1 IVFER
6 VAVNLSVLR
15 SRDEHPGVTAAE
27 DGVVPD
33 DAAVTG
39 LVKDAV
45 AGVVLDAV
53 AFDDRAR
60 VAAVVPD
67 AIALVVMDEVVAEGH
82 ALRIHHFLFL
92 AVVGNLVVLDGGGG
106 GEIAAIAAAAQGGVA
121 RGRIAIVVMDVI
133 VPDHRVA
140 REQNAVLG
148 LGDLVVLNRPVVS
161 HPVIHMHALPPPP

>member
-6 VAVNLSVLR
+6 VAVNLAVLR
-15 SRDEHPGVTAAE
+15 SRDEHPGVTAAA

-39 LVKDAV
+39 LVEDAV
-45 AGVVLDAV
+45 AGVILHAV

-67 AIALVVMDEVVAEGH
+67 AIALVVMDEVVAEDH
-82 ALRIHHFLFL
+82 ALRVHHLLFL

-106 GEIAAIAAAAQGGVA
+106 DETPAIAAAAHGCVA
-121 RGRIAIVVMDVI
+121 RGRIGIGVVD
-133 VPDHRVA
+133 
-140 REQNAVLG
+140 
-148 LGDLVVLNRPVVS
+148 
-161 HPVIHMHALPPPP
+161 